1 MLAVIQFPVFRQDST
16 FSLQSFVEGCV
27 WKRRNDGKPGQVN
40 AGFNWSL
47 ATFGRIK
54 TAKANSNIA
63 GLEVERHL
71 DQVQSSVVASQQT
84 ALTNKRTIPFAQ
96 QGVTAAEEALRLT
109 QKNLEAGTGLTLD
122 VLTAQDAADQARLNY
137 ASSVVRYNQAEIN
150 LLAALGLLEETNLE
164 PIGRRAMARRR

>member
-1 MLAVIQFPVFRQDST
+1 M
-16 FSLQSFVEGCV
+16 
-27 WKRRNDGKPGQVN
+27 
-40 AGFNWSL
+40 
-47 ATFGRIK
+47 
-54 TAKANSNIA
+54 
-63 GLEVERHL
+63 
-71 DQVQSSVVASQQT
+71 QSSVVASQQT

-150 LLAALGLLEETNLE
+150 LLAALGLLEETRSGANRRPRHGPAALTYRRLPPADFSPAA
-164 PIGRRAMARRR
+164 PIELA